1 MDLPRSGFLL
11 AANFC
16 YHDRVSCM
24 IHSFTSDQNELNGVS
39 IYMLSVVAVAGAKS
53 VLGMEETLTS
63 RPFFSS
69 HEELMEEDY
78 YDEQLPEKKRRLS
91 PEQVTTQSF
100 LSLLFAN
107 IK

>member
-1 MDLPRSGFLL
+1 
-11 AANFC
+11 
-16 YHDRVSCM
+16 M
-24 IHSFTSDQNELNGVS
+24 IHSFTSDPNDVNGVS